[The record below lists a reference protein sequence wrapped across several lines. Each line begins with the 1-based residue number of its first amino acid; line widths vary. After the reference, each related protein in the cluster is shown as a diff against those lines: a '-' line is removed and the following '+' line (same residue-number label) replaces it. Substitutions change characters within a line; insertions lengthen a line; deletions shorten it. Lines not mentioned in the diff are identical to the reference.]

1 VLINDTHLVAHDAR
15 FADPFVGGH
24 GTEGIEFSLVALAI
38 EIETHNASRAGS
50 RHPGPWKKEDR
61 QRQGCMIDEAA
72 KIAVEMRWTAGSLG
86 VYSNLRAI
94 AAAVSGS

>member
-1 VLINDTHLVAHDAR
+1 
-15 FADPFVGGH
+15 
-24 GTEGIEFSLVALAI
+24 
-38 EIETHNASRAGS
+38 
-50 RHPGPWKKEDR
+50 
-61 QRQGCMIDEAA
+61 MIDEAA